1 MLRSGSLLPFFG
13 FLKVTGSDAAVFLHN
28 QLSNDIQNLPE
39 NQALYACYSSPKGR
53 VLANMLVLNTADGF
67 LLMFARDLCEPIAK
81 RLQMFVM
88 RSKVVIEQVSDHF
101 SVAGILPE
109 NTTAPSLF
117 EVMPLT
123 LPSEFKDGAW
133 QINLPH
139 GGAYLISEQLVLLPK
154 YQAET
159 EQAWQALEITHG
171 YPWISAA
178 TTETCVAQML
188 NLHILGA
195 VNFKKGCYP
204 GQEIIARAQY
214 RGQVK
219 RGLAIIEASAPLPV
233 GASILNEAQEDV
245 GLVINSV
252 QGDGLTRALV
262 VIKFGAKEQSLHV
275 EEASVKVSTVFFKT
289 DEE

>member
-13 FLKVTGSDAAVFLHN
+13 FLKVSGADAAAFLHN

-39 NQALYACYSSPKGR
+39 NQALYASYSSPKGR
-53 VLANMLVLNTADGF
+53 VLANMLVLNTADGY

-88 RSKVVIEQVSDHF
+88 RSKVTIEQVSERY
-101 SVAGILPE
+101 SVAGMLSEKEIPL
-109 NTTAPSLF
+109 SLF

-123 LPSEFKDGAW
+123 LPTTLEGNIY
-133 QINLPH
+133 QVNLPH
-139 GGAYLISEQLVLLPK
+139 GGAYHISDQIELLPE
-154 YQAET
+154 YQNVIEAE
-159 EQAWQALEITHG
+159 WQSLEITHG

-219 RGLAIIEASAPLPV
+219 RGLVILDAPTDLPV
-233 GASILNEAQEDV
+233 GSSVLNEAQEDV
-245 GLVINSV
+245 GVVINSV
-252 QGDGLTRALV
+252 RENERYCALA
-262 VIKFGAKEQSLHV
+262 VIKFGVTDQNLSV
-275 EEASVKVSTVFFKT
+275 ENHPVVRTTVFFKT